1 MYVCAQIYIY
11 MFVRVCLCMHQRLD
25 IFSSVPDN
33 VFVFLYVPG
42 CVIEQTERKR
52 YSTDKHVGVFFP
64 TLIYFMKHETEKNNR
79 ACTSQ
84 YDNYNDVMYTRTGVM
99 NAVSLGAGRW
109 ALGAGRCTCGV
120 MSSEHVWLHPCS
132 LSRPA
137 RLLTDQLVFLTCVR
151 ACMHAR
157 GRLRGLMTPCRT
169 RCHCPKK

>member
-52 YSTDKHVGVFFP
+52 YSNDKHVGVFFP

-109 ALGAGRCTCGV
+109 ALGAVHVVSCHLSTCGCI
-120 MSSEHVWLHPCS
+120 HVLSPDLRDCS
-132 LSRPA
+132 
-137 RLLTDQLVFLTCVR
+137 
-151 ACMHAR
+151 
-157 GRLRGLMTPCRT
+157 RT
-169 RCHCPKK
+169 SLFF